1 MKDYI
6 IFFNHS
12 LTNKHLYQIIFSVGI
27 PRNINRCLTKTYFIL
42 LLIITIQYKN
52 SMIPLVQMS
61 RAAVFTVM
69 CNILNIILLIVDHA
83 L

>member
-1 MKDYI
+1 MKNY

-12 LTNKHLYQIIFSVGI
+12 LTNKDLYQIIFSVGI
-27 PRNINRCLTKTYFIL
+27 HRNINRCLKKTYFIL

-52 SMIPLVQMS
+52 SIIPLVQMS

-69 CNILNIILLIVDHA
+69 CNILNILLIIHHS